1 MLPIYIC
8 EDDAMILAAQKKFL
22 EKQIMMEGYDMQIAL
37 CSRHPQEIIAAV
49 AASPKRGIYFLDVE
63 LKDEAMDGFMLGQQ
77 IRKFDARGFL
87 IYVTSFPDLAF
98 ETFRYHLEALDYI
111 VKGNSEKM
119 LAGMHK
125 NLAIITERMCKEQ
138 GEQKEYFTVKVL
150 DIVKHIPVDE
160 IMFFETSART
170 HRIELHAKNDCIDFI
185 GSMQELQEQFREHFL
200 RVHRSYLVNVNQIQE
215 LDLKHRE
222 ILMDNGEK
230 CLFSK
235 SMKGKLL
242 SRI

>member
-8 EDDAMILAAQKKFL
+8 EDDALILAAQREFL
-22 EKQIMMEGYDMQIAL
+22 EKQIMIEGYDMEIAL
-37 CSRHPQEIIAAV
+37 CSKHPQEIIEAV

-63 LKDEAMDGFMLGQQ
+63 FKDETMDGFMLGQE

-111 VKGNSEKM
+111 VKGNSDKM
-119 LAGMHK
+119 LAGMCK
-125 NLAIITERMCKEQ
+125 SLSIITERMCKEQ
-138 GEQKEYFTVKVL
+138 GENKEYFTVKVM
-150 DIVKHIPVDE
+150 DIVKHVPVDE
-160 IMFFETSART
+160 IMFFETSVRT
-170 HRIELHAKNDCIDFI
+170 HRIELHAKNDRIDFI

-200 RVHRSYLVNVNQIQE
+200 RVHRSYLVHVNKIQE

-235 SMKGKLL
+235 NMKGELL

>member
-8 EDDAMILAAQKKFL
+8 EDDAMILAAQRKFL

-37 CSRHPQEIIAAV
+37 CSRHPQEIIEAV

-63 LKDEAMDGFMLGQQ
+63 LKDEPMDGFMLGQQ

-111 VKGNSEKM
+111 VKSNSEKM
-119 LAGMHK
+119 LAGMYK

-138 GEQKEYFTVKVL
+138 GGQKEYFTVKVL
-150 DIVKHIPVDE
+150 DIIKHVPVDE
-160 IMFFETSART
+160 IMFFETSVRT

-185 GSMQELQEQFREHFL
+185 GSMQELQEQFGERFL
-200 RVHRSYLVNVNQIQE
+200 RVHRSYLVNVNNIQE

-235 SMKGKLL
+235 SMKGELL
-242 SRI
+242 SKI